1 MIYHDK
7 RYVNEGGFLYPTLTA
22 PSNLI
27 EATNNS
33 TERKIY
39 LIQYSD

>member
-22 PSNLI
+22 PSHLI
-27 EATNNS
+27 EATKIP
-33 TERKIY
+33 TESKVY
-39 LIQYSD
+39 